1 MRDYSLRNCWRR
13 PVTTSKKDSWCKR
26 PGYSLGKIPKG
37 EAPWG
42 YIVLIP
48 MPNDGLNL
56 KSVNGFIV
64 RAKKACNGCF
74 YFLQVVNVGKKEY
87 PHYQITVKKNPFLK
101 KDSWIIN
108 VRNMNKPA
116 RRRTGIY

>member
-13 PVTTSKKDSWCKR
+13 PVTTSKEDSWCMR
-26 PGYSLGKIPKG
+26 LGYSQGKIPKG

-48 MPNDGLNL
+48 VPMCDMNL
-56 KSVNGFIV
+56 ISVNGYIV
-64 RAKKACNGCF
+64 RAKKACNGQF
-74 YFLQVVNVGKKEY
+74 YLLQVVNVGKRKY
-87 PHYQITVKKNPFLK
+87 PNYQIKVKKNTFLK

-108 VRNMNKPA
+108 VRNTNKPT
-116 RRRTGIY
+116 RKRTGIY